1 MVPSACGY
9 NSTKTTGLP
18 SVIRLSAKG
27 ENPDEKVRE
36 FLRELMRTGL
46 GKYKFNSEQVRYYAD
61 QFDKLAVRAKATVGM
76 VEGIQ
81 KA

>member
-1 MVPSACGY
+1 
-9 NSTKTTGLP
+9 
-18 SVIRLSAKG
+18 
-27 ENPDEKVRE
+27 
-36 FLRELMRTGL
+36 MRTGL